1 MKIDKSKPIWSQI
14 TKEIKERISR
24 GDIVHDVPTV
34 RALAEELG
42 VNPNTVARAYREMER
57 EGIVESWV
65 GKGTWVKKK
74 SRDKLKEK
82 MVEEVVDNFV
92 ESLTSMGLSKK
103 EIKKLMRKIDDK
115 N

>member
-1 MKIDKSKPIWSQI
+1 MRIDKSKPIWRQI
-14 TKEIKERISR
+14 VQEIKERISR
-24 GDIVHDVPTV
+24 GEIEENVPAV

-65 GKGTWVKKK
+65 GKGTWVKKE
-74 SRDKLKEK
+74 SRNNLKEK
-82 MVEEVVDNFV
+82 MVEDIVEKFV
-92 ESLTSMGLSKK
+92 ENLTSMGLSKK
-103 EIKKLMRKIDDK
+103 EIKKLVRKIDDK

>member
-1 MKIDKSKPIWSQI
+1 MKIDKSKPIWRQI
-14 TKEIKERISR
+14 VREIKERISR
-24 GDIVHDVPTV
+24 GEIKNNLPTV

-57 EGIVESWV
+57 EGVIESWV
-65 GKGTWVKKK
+65 GKGTWVKEN
-74 SRDKLKEK
+74 SRKDLKEK
-82 MVEEVVDNFV
+82 MVEEEVDKFV

-103 EIKKLMRKIDDK
+103 EIKKLVRKIDDK

>member
-1 MKIDKSKPIWSQI
+1 MIIDKSKPIWRQI
-14 TKEIKERISR
+14 VREIKERISR
-24 GDIVHDVPTV
+24 GDIKNDVPTV

-65 GKGTWVKKK
+65 GKGTWVKKDAHK
-74 SRDKLKEK
+74 TLKEK
-82 MVEEVVDNFV
+82 MVEEEVGKFV
-92 ESLTSMGLSKK
+92 ESLSSMGLSKK
-103 EIKKLMRKIDDK
+103 EIKKLVRKIDDK

>member
-1 MKIDKSKPIWSQI
+1 MKIDKSKPIWRQI
-14 TKEIKERISR
+14 VREIKERISR
-24 GDIVHDVPTV
+24 GDIKDNLPTV

-57 EGIVESWV
+57 EGVIESWV
-65 GKGTWVKKK
+65 GKGTWVKEG
-74 SRDKLKEK
+74 SRKDLKGK
-82 MVEEVVDNFV
+82 MIEEEIGKFV

-103 EIKKLMRKIDDK
+103 EIKKLVRKIDDK